1 MERIDWSEPD
11 AVGVNVR
18 ASQCVNPVPESLK
31 EVTELMVSVNRCLE
45 DCAVG
50 WQAILSKKQWRIL
63 DSQSKFQS
71 WEHSLLARTYL
82 ADRILDEEFKKLRLA
97 ANKLLKDFNDFIGLL
112 KGKNSNGAE
121 CMGNQEVNC
130 PLSVRTNPIVSPLDL
145 SLLDD
150 DKSSE
155 EKAPKRRSKRL
166 AETSR
171 NTAVLNGTGTSPA
184 PTSEG
189 TKCLCQICS
198 SVLGSVI
205 DNDEILREAVTK
217 PKIRRMSRVKSKRLM
232 KSQKIWKRN
241 TGKIANESNR

>member
-1 MERIDWSEPD
+1 MSEHHN
-11 AVGVNVR
+11 A
-18 ASQCVNPVPESLK
+18 
-31 EVTELMVSVNRCLE
+31 CLE

-171 NTAVLNGTGTSPA
+171 NTVQQSFADLIKAKIDLDTKFLGFEAVLNGTGTSPA